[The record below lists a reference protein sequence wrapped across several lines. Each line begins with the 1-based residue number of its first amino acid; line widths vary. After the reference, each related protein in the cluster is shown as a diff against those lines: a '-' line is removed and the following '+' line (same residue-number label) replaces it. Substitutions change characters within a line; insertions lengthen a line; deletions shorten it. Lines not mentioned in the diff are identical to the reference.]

1 MIKLKGTGVT
11 EGSSDVA
18 MRDDFDPHV
27 EETFDSP
34 HAEYRRMR
42 AECPVAWSS
51 AHGGFFALT
60 RYDDIVAAVT
70 DYDRF
75 ITSKINVIPNM
86 SLGKRRPP
94 LGKDPPEHTP
104 FRRALDRTLRNS
116 RIAAMDPV
124 LRAHAQREL
133 QRMIDAGSGDISS
146 DFATIYPAW
155 VEVEWLNL
163 DPGHAPLLAEVARLY
178 NIAWRSENM
187 EAVAE
192 TSGKLYDVAT
202 AVVED
207 RKANPRP
214 VETDPAS
221 ALLAEETPDG
231 PIPEEYV
238 IATIRQVLVVGLMA
252 PPPLFGAIC
261 VHLVRDP
268 ALQDYLRQHPERI
281 PAAVEEFLRLYSPY
295 RGFARTTTCPVEMH
309 GRIIPEGA
317 PVTMVYASANR
328 DERVF
333 DDPDTF
339 RFDRENIRQHLAFG
353 RGAHQCAGSGLVR
366 LEMRIFLEE
375 LLARTSALALD
386 GPLEMTRLPEL
397 GPTSTPLRFTPA

>member
-1 MIKLKGTGVT
+1 MSETTIGLP
-11 EGSSDVA
+11 A
-18 MRDDFDPHV
+18 QDDFDPHV

-70 DYDRF
+70 DNERF

-104 FRRALDRTLRNS
+104 YRRALDRTLRHS
-116 RIAAMDPV
+116 RIAAMEPA
-124 LRAHAQREL
+124 LRRHAGREL
-133 QRMIDAGSGDISS
+133 QRMIDAGQGNISS

-163 DPGHAPLLAEVARLY
+163 EPDHAPLLAEVARLY

-192 TSGKLYDVAT
+192 TSAKLYELAT
-202 AVVED
+202 AVVKD
-207 RKANPRP
+207 RKANPRAP
-214 VETDPAS
+214 ETDPAS
-221 ALLAEETPDG
+221 SLLAEMTPDG

-252 PPPLFGAIC
+252 PPPLFGSIC
-261 VHLVRDP
+261 VHLVRHPD
-268 ALQDYLRQHPERI
+268 LQDYLRAHPERI

-309 GRIIPEGA
+309 GRVIPEGV

-339 RFDRENIRQHLAFG
+339 RFDRPNIRQHLAFG
-353 RGAHQCAGSGLVR
+353 RGAHQCAGAGLVR

-375 LLARTSALALD
+375 LLARTRAMALD
-386 GPLEMTRLPEL
+386 GELEMTRLPEL

>member
-1 MIKLKGTGVT
+1 MNDRPSG
-11 EGSSDVA
+11 A
-18 MRDDFDPHV
+18 PAHDDFDPHV

-34 HAEYRRMR
+34 HVEYRRMR
-42 AECPVAWSS
+42 AECPVAYSS
-51 AHGGFFALT
+51 AHGGFWALT
-60 RYDDIVAAVT
+60 RYDDIVSAVT
-70 DYDRF
+70 DNDGF

-116 RIAAMDPV
+116 RVTAMEGALRNHAARELDRMIAA
-124 LRAHAQREL
+124 
-133 QRMIDAGSGDISS
+133 GGGDISS

-163 DPGHAPLLAEVARLY
+163 VPSNAALLAEVARLY
-178 NIAWRSENM
+178 NIAWRNENF
-187 EAVAE
+187 EAVAQ
-192 TSGKLYDVAT
+192 TSAKLYEVAA

-207 RKANPRP
+207 RKRNPRP
-214 VETDPAS
+214 IETDPAS
-221 ALLAEETPDG
+221 ALLAEEMPDG

-238 IATIRQVLVVGLMA
+238 IATIRQALVVGLMA
-252 PPPLFGAIC
+252 PPPLFGSIC
-261 VHLVRDP
+261 VHLTRNPD
-268 ALQDYLRQHPERI
+268 LQDYLRANPARI

-295 RGFARTTTCPVEMH
+295 RGFARTATRDIEIN
-309 GRIIPEGA
+309 GRVIPQDA

-328 DERVF
+328 DETIF
-333 DDPDTF
+333 EDPDIF
-339 RFDRENIRQHLAFG
+339 RFDRENIRQHVAFG

-375 LLARTSALALD
+375 LLSRTRGMTL
-386 GPLEMTRLPEL
+386 GEGLEMTRLPEL
-397 GPTSTPLRFTPA
+397 GPTSTPVRFEPA